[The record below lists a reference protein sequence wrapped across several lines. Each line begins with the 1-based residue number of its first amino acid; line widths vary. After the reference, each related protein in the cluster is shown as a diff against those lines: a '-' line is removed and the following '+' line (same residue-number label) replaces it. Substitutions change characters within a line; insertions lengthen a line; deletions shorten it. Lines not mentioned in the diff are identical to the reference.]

1 MTSRTASPALS
12 TATVGGAGAGT
23 ATTRKGTGGGGGAA
37 DAAPA
42 RTTTPAAKTS
52 AASTASSSS
61 PVTTNPSSP
70 ALGPVRD
77 LSKLLNLP
85 LRIGLVSGGAADS
98 AAGAGG
104 PKSVVGSLF
113 TYDSSFVVLALA
125 SSRSPASAA
134 TSPSTSPLPGSQ
146 PTRGEKESGTP
157 KRTFT
162 FLRTSQITSVTVLSS
177 TPTDLSLPSA
187 SSTSTSTSSLPP
199 LPSTAADLTA
209 RVDRAVAEDRRAR
222 ARLAPAGAAPAAQGL
237 YDALAKTLPVRWAGK
252 SIVVLDEV
260 VIESPYEPQNV
271 KGGKGSAERVERV
284 KKMVE
289 GLRTRLGMTTPAAA

>member
-1 MTSRTASPALS
+1 MTSRTASPALL
-12 TATVGGAGAGT
+12 ATTGGGAGAGT
-23 ATTRKGTGGGGGAA
+23 PATRKGTGTAA
-37 DAAPA
+37 NAAPA
-42 RTTTPAAKTS
+42 RTTTPAAKS
-52 AASTASSSS
+52 AS
-61 PVTTNPSSP
+61 PVTTTTTTNPSSP
-70 ALGPVRD
+70 ALSPVRD

-85 LRIGLVSGGAADS
+85 LRIGLVDGAADS
-98 AAGAGG
+98 AAGAG
-104 PKSVVGSLF
+104 PRTVEGSLF

-125 SSRSPASAA
+125 SKSPASA
-134 TSPSTSPLPGSQ
+134 TTPSTSPSLASQ
-146 PTRGEKESGTP
+146 PTKGEESGTP

-187 SSTSTSTSSLPP
+187 SSTNPLPP
-199 LPSTAADLTA
+199 LASTAADLSA

-237 YDALAKTLPVRWAGK
+237 YDALAKTLPVRWAGE

-284 KKMVE
+284 KKMVSPFSLPVWSR
-289 GLRTRLGMTTPAAA
+289 LRRFS

>member
-12 TATVGGAGAGT
+12 TATGGGAGAGT
-23 ATTRKGTGGGGGAA
+23 PTTRKGTGGGGGPAN
-37 DAAPA
+37 AAPA
-42 RTTTPAAKTS
+42 RTTTPAAKT
-52 AASTASSSS
+52 SS

-85 LRIGLVSGGAADS
+85 LRIGLVGGGGAADS

-104 PKSVVGSLF
+104 PKTVEGSLF

-162 FLRTSQITSVTVLSS
+162 FLRTSQITSVTVLSP

-187 SSTSTSTSSLPP
+187 SSSSTSSLPP
-199 LPSTAADLTA
+199 LPSTAADLSA

-237 YDALAKTLPVRWAGK
+237 YDALAKTLPVRWAGEA
-252 SIVVLDEV
+252 IVVLDEV
-260 VIESPYEPQNV
+260 LIESPYEPQNV

-284 KKMVE
+284 KKMVSFF
-289 GLRTRLGMTTPAAA
+289 RAANLIEWE

>member
-12 TATVGGAGAGT
+12 TTTGGGGAGAGT
-23 ATTRKGTGGGGGAA
+23 PATRKGTGGGPAN
-37 DAAPA
+37 AAPA
-42 RTTTPAAKTS
+42 RTSTPAAKTS

-85 LRIGLVSGGAADS
+85 LRIGLVGGGD
-98 AAGAGG
+98 AGS
-104 PKSVVGSLF
+104 KTVEGSLF

-134 TSPSTSPLPGSQ
+134 ASSSTPPPAAVASQ
-146 PTRGEKESGTP
+146 PTRSEEGVAP

-162 FLRTSQITSVTVLSS
+162 FLRTSQITSVTVLST
-177 TPTDLSLPSA
+177 TPTDLSLPS
-187 SSTSTSTSSLPP
+187 STSSLPP
-199 LPSTAADLTA
+199 LPSTAADLSA

-237 YDALAKTLPVRWAGK
+237 YDALAKTLPVRWAGE

-260 VIESPYEPQNV
+260 VIEAPYEPQNV

>member
-12 TATVGGAGAGT
+12 TTTGGGGAGAGT
-23 ATTRKGTGGGGGAA
+23 PATRKGTGGGPAN
-37 DAAPA
+37 AAPA
-42 RTTTPAAKTS
+42 RTSTPAAKTS

-77 LSKLLNLP
+77 LSKFLNLP
-85 LRIGLVSGGAADS
+85 LRIGLVGGGD
-98 AAGAGG
+98 AGS
-104 PKSVVGSLF
+104 KTVEGSLF

-134 TSPSTSPLPGSQ
+134 ASSSTPPPAAVASQ
-146 PTRGEKESGTP
+146 PTRGEEGVAP

-162 FLRTSQITSVTVLSS
+162 FLRTSQITSVTVLST
-177 TPTDLSLPSA
+177 TPTDLSLPS
-187 SSTSTSTSSLPP
+187 STSSLPP
-199 LPSTAADLTA
+199 LPSTAADLSA

-237 YDALAKTLPVRWAGK
+237 YDALAKTLPVRWAGE

-284 KKMVE
+284 KKMASPFFLSALVPS
-289 GLRTRLGMTTPAAA
+289 GSR